1 MKISNGLRSLVSRRA
16 VVGGLA
22 WCVCSLC
29 GEAALHAVTIT
40 QWNFNGAIATPVNS
54 PATSTG
60 AGTATPVGMNGGANN
75 ADIVAAG
82 GTTPSTDPGTP
93 NNAWRVRGSQ
103 TNGWSGTTQLLSG
116 AQFNVSTA
124 GSSTIEVNVDV
135 QATDGSPRHGQ
146 FQYTVD
152 GSTFTSFGP
161 LVDFNDSFDSWKTLT
176 YDLSSIAAVNNNPA
190 FGFKLVSAFSPVEFT
205 NANGVQPANTAFQRA
220 SGTSQ
225 VYNGTAGNW
234 RFDMVTVNAVP
245 EPSSLALG
253 GLAVAAV
260 GLVRRRK
267 NCE

>member
-1 MKISNGLRSLVSRRA
+1 MKKLNLRSLASRRA
-16 VVGGLA
+16 LVGGLA
-22 WCVCSLC
+22 WCVCSLYA
-29 GEAALHAVTIT
+29 GATLHAVTIT
-40 QWNFNGAIATPVNS
+40 QWNFNGAIASPVNS

-82 GTTPSTDPGTP
+82 GTTPSSDPASP

-124 GSSTIEVNVDV
+124 GSSGIEVKLDV

-146 FQYTVD
+146 FLYTVD
-152 GSTFTSFGP
+152 GSTFTSLGP
-161 LVDFNDSFDSWKTLT
+161 IVDFNDSFDSWKTLT
-176 YDLSSIAAVNNNPA
+176 YNLSLIAAANNNPA

-245 EPSSLALG
+245 EPSALALG
-253 GLAVAAV
+253 GVAFAALARM
-260 GLVRRRK
+260 RRRSQTL
-267 NCE
+267 